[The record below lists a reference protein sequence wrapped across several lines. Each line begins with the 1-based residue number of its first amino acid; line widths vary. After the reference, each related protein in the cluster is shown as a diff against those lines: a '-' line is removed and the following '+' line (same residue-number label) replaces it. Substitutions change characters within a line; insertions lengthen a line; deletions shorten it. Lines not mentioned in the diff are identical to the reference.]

1 MFFRSAPIT
10 ALNRSF
16 RAFFGRTKILTVS
29 IDQPSGFH
37 NSYCIFALPDRLNP
51 QPDHCSGGGGR
62 IRTYVGISQQI
73 YSLPSLA
80 A

>member
-1 MFFRSAPIT
+1 MGMICISLASHRLDGHF
-10 ALNRSF
+10 ALYLVYKNPDSF
-16 RAFFGRTKILTVS
+16 IVLTVRT
-29 IDQPSGFH
+29 
-37 NSYCIFALPDRLNP
+37 SYVLPATPL
-51 QPDHCSGGGGR
+51 SGGGGR

>member
-1 MFFRSAPIT
+1 M
-10 ALNRSF
+10 ALNTFASRQKRHENAFYLAYKNPDSF
-16 RAFFGRTKILTVS
+16 IVLTVRT
-29 IDQPSGFH
+29 
-37 NSYCIFALPDRLNP
+37 SYVLPATPL
-51 QPDHCSGGGGR
+51 SGGGGR